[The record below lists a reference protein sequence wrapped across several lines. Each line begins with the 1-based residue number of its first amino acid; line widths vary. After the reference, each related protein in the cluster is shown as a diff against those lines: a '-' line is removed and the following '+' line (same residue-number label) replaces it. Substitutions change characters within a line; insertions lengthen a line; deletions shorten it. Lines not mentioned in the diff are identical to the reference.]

1 MTHPSG
7 GHASVPPQVEERAG
21 FHGVRRSCGSAGGAA
36 TELPSSRTVAMG
48 GDGLQVLHDLRFLV
62 LLKVTGGEQEG
73 LGVVSVGVRIRR
85 TARTLIGNV
94 LVDWELR
101 SPANDCGQTPVVCGR
116 STFWMESAVLDA
128 HTMPLCAGTQ
138 ASPGRRSAY
147 LLPEA
152 VADDVA
158 CPLAVEEFR
167 GAFLIPSGSL
177 LHEVR
182 VPLARGR
189 PPCTRSGLSWPTPT
203 GMCCLMACEGYGCQ
217 VSGHLRQG

>member
-36 TELPSSRTVAMG
+36 TEPPSSRTVAMG

-128 HTMPLCAGTQ
+128 HTVPLCAGTQ

-177 LHEVR
+177 LHEVW

-203 GMCCLMACEGYGCQ
+203 GMCCLMACEGYGCL